1 MARAGP
7 EPSTLYFLPLSSPD
21 RLQPAYCEPRQAST
35 GWAVCTVTT
44 NGQALSVSVV
54 SSATWPRPP
63 RQISAMRRPAS
74 SPPTARTPQS
84 MRHSP
89 SVPRVM
95 SIRKALASSMRALTS
110 GSTLA
115 LTLGHSVWRVAP
127 ISSRLFTFF
136 PPGHPAKTSQ
146 DFGNSRLDQALGA
159 SLCARAGP
167 HSAYR
172 TVFVDPLRCA
182 RTISNP
188 IRPSNPRRHGNAAL
202 CIDDGGGHGIWKF
215 EPLARE
221 PALHDRVEMDL

>member
-1 MARAGP
+1 MMASLVRPMAETKSGAGGGRGAVAI
-7 EPSTLYFLPLSSPD
+7 PSMMWLSGK
-21 RLQPAYCEPRQAST
+21 C
-35 GWAVCTVTT
+35 
-44 NGQALSVSVV
+44 
-54 SSATWPRPP
+54 SSCDLCRPT
-63 RQISAMRRPAS
+63 S

-89 SVPRVM
+89 SVPRVT